1 MMAEEKSG
9 KLMPASRRA
18 HMANE
23 RTFLAWIRTSIGVI
37 AFGFAVERSAFISS
51 VEQTLSRSLTR
62 FAGFVLMAFGV
73 MISAFVFIRYII
85 VEKELDRG
93 MYKPNM
99 FLTSAVA
106 SFVIAIG
113 MFLIIILLT
122 GEV

>member
-1 MMAEEKSG
+1 
-9 KLMPASRRA
+9 MPASRRA